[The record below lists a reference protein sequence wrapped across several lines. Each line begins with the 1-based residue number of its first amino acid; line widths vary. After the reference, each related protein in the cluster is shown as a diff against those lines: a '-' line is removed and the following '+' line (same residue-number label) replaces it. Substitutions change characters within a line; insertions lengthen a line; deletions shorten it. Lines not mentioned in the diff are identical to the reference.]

1 MSVSQLDPTLL
12 TLTPSS
18 DRLGPPPPGSQTSG
32 PDVTGLTL
40 ASNLSNVSG
49 TQSPH
54 LNTPAEGATGKKK
67 RYRRTQKEM
76 AAFRSEQ
83 AHLKKLKALEKAKEK
98 RAKSRGRGGP
108 SRRSTHTSASEQTQ
122 ANSNQPSA
130 PVASQPLVPDA
141 NPPFDTYDYENV
153 CSYLEEEANYTRL
166 YGDGSK
172 TSVGKSKV
180 TKGAAYDM
188 FAIFINSSSN
198 NRLRL
203 TGSQLRQRIDGYKKQ
218 FIKAKDFADNT
229 GAGIEEG
236 DGLPTLAELLEK
248 KCPCY
253 DRMYAIF
260 GGKANVTPLA
270 QYDSGVGANLYGDS
284 PNLREVE
291 DPTGSPEVFFSGWE
305 ESDVDQP
312 PSGANT
318 PAAGLDFN
326 RCRSAI
332 DRLGIVNLPNSDGEG
347 DLDDDL
353 LPPPLDF
360 SGTAMDP
367 SPSLMTQ
374 RSMTRAT
381 QGSANPA
388 ANGGVL
394 VPSASQLS
402 TPDPGCPSPS
412 NGVSTGRRPFPN
424 QRSMDA
430 SPAGPVQEGNGKA
443 KSTLASAFESS
454 NSEKFAY
461 LKAHMAWEKEKE
473 DKRLAWEKERYDK
486 EAKRA
491 TEGAQGLAKLAES
504 KLNAAQAWINQGK
517 SSSEVDLLLKAIYG

>member
-12 TLTPSS
+12 TLSPLS
-18 DRLGPPPPGSQTSG
+18 DRLAPPPPGSQASG

-40 ASNLSNVSG
+40 ASDLSNVSG
-49 TQSPH
+49 AQSPH
-54 LNTPAEGATGKKK
+54 LNTTAELAGGKKK

-83 AHLKKLKALEKAKEK
+83 ANIKKIKALEKAKEK
-98 RAKSRGRGGP
+98 RAKSRGRGGT
-108 SRRSTHTSASEQTQ
+108 RRLTHTSASEQSQ
-122 ANSNQPSA
+122 ANLNQGSA
-130 PVASQPLVPDA
+130 PVTSQPLVPDP
-141 NPPFDTYDYENV
+141 NPPFNSDDYENV

-172 TSVGKSKV
+172 TSVGKNKV

-198 NRLRL
+198 LRLRL
-203 TGSQLRQRIDGYKKQ
+203 TGSQLRQRIDGYKKR
-218 FIKAKDFADNT
+218 FMKAKDFAENT

-253 DRMYAIF
+253 ERMYAIF
-260 GGKANVTPLA
+260 GAKANVTPLA
-270 QYDSGVGANLYGDS
+270 QFDSGVGANLYADASNVRDG
-284 PNLREVE
+284 EE
-291 DPTGSPEVFFSGWE
+291 PTLSPEVFYSGWE
-305 ESDVDQP
+305 ESEVDQP

-318 PAAGLDFN
+318 PAAGLDLT

-332 DRLGIVNLPNSDGEG
+332 AHLTSLNIPNSDAEG

-374 RSMTRAT
+374 RSIARAT

-388 ANGGVL
+388 AYSGAS
-394 VPSASQLS
+394 VPSVSQL
-402 TPDPGCPSPS
+402 TTRDPGGPSPA
-412 NGVSTGRRPFPN
+412 NGVSTSRRAFAN
-424 QRSMDA
+424 QRSTEA
-430 SPAGPVQEGNGKA
+430 SPAGPVREVNGKQ
-443 KSTLASAFESS
+443 KTTLASAFESS
-454 NSEKFAY
+454 NTEKFAY
-461 LKAHMAWEKEKE
+461 LKAHMEWEKQKE
-473 DKRLAWEKERYDK
+473 DNRLQWEKERYNK
-486 EAKRA
+486 EAQRA
-491 TEGAQGLAKLAES
+491 TEGAQGLAKLAET
-504 KLNAAQAWINQGK
+504 KLNAAQMWINQGK
-517 SSSEVDLLLKAIYG
+517 SSAEVDLLLKAIYG

>member
-12 TLTPSS
+12 TPSERS
-18 DRLGPPPPGSQTSG
+18 GPPPPGSQTSG

-40 ASNLSNVSG
+40 ASDLSIFSG
-49 TQSPH
+49 THSPQ
-54 LNTPAEGATGKKK
+54 LSTPAEGASGKKK
-67 RYRRTQKEM
+67 RSRRTQKEM

-83 AHLKKLKALEKAKEK
+83 AQMKKLKALEKAKEK
-98 RAKSRGRGGP
+98 RSKGRVRA
-108 SRRSTHTSASEQTQ
+108 SRRSTQTSASDQTHG
-122 ANSNQPSA
+122 NSTQQSA
-130 PVASQPLVPDA
+130 PVNSQPSVPDT
-141 NPPFDTYDYENV
+141 NPPFNTYDYENV

-172 TSVGKSKV
+172 TTVGKTKV

-188 FAIFINSSSN
+188 FAIWMNSGSN
-198 NRLRL
+198 HRLRL
-203 TGSQLRQRIDGYKKQ
+203 TGSQLRQRIDGYRKR
-218 FIKAKDFADNT
+218 FMKAKDFAENT

-253 DRMYAIF
+253 ERMYAIF

-270 QYDSGVGANLYGDS
+270 QFDSGVGADLYAESTNARDVRNPS
-284 PNLREVE
+284 L
-291 DPTGSPEVFFSGWE
+291 SPEVFFSGWE

-318 PAAGLDFN
+318 PAAGLDLIQ
-326 RCRSAI
+326 CRTAF
-332 DRLGIVNLPNSDGEG
+332 DRLTSLNIPNSEGEG

-374 RSMTRAT
+374 RSISRAT
-381 QGSANPA
+381 QGSAIPS
-388 ANGGVL
+388 ANGGVSL
-394 VPSASQLS
+394 PISSQLS
-402 TPDPGCPSPS
+402 TPDPARPSPVLGGS
-412 NGVSTGRRPFPN
+412 ATRRAFPN
-424 QRSMDA
+424 QRSTEA
-430 SPAGPVQEGNGKA
+430 SPAGPNREGNGKPKA
-443 KSTLASAFESS
+443 TLASAFESS

-473 DKRLAWEKERYDK
+473 NKRLEWEKERYNK
-486 EAKRA
+486 EVERA
-491 TEGAQGLAKLAES
+491 NKGAQGQAKLAEA
-504 KLNAAQAWINQGK
+504 KLNAAQAWISQGK
-517 SSSEVDLLLKAIYG
+517 SSTEVDLLLKAIYG